1 METRDYKY
9 ETNCVNSTYE
19 DISPMVDAKRNVTYK
34 TFLKH
39 VSFADLS
46 DLFPFYGTH
55 PKQGLLMIK
64 NDWHVSYHRSKFKN
78 QRCYYIRHSGIEYVF
93 IKY

>member
-1 METRDYKY
+1 MDKLKFETD
-9 ETNCVNSTYE
+9 CVHSTYE
-19 DISPMVDAKRNVTYK
+19 DITLMTEIAIDITYK

-39 VSFADLS
+39 VSFIDLS

-64 NDWHVSYHRSKFKN
+64 NDWHVSYHKSMYKGK
-78 QRCYYIRHSGIEYVF
+78 RCYYIEHSGIDYIF
-93 IKY
+93 I